1 MPSPPVD
8 FPFLLRFGGQRAGE
22 QSESQGTDK
31 PNGLEPHNGLL
42 YCYEGINITGK
53 KVVNHPRTKLN
64 DALIECCAGDPRF
77 SHNEIGGL
85 SGPPAHPQNADM
97 SVNVVY

>member
-31 PNGLEPHNGLL
+31 PPEPHNGLL
-42 YCYEGINITGK
+42 YCYEGTNITGK
-53 KVVNHPRTKLN
+53 KVVNPAKTQLN
-64 DALIECCAGDPRF
+64 DALIAFQE
-77 SHNEIGGL
+77 
-85 SGPPAHPQNADM
+85 
-97 SVNVVY
+97 